1 MTFFRLA
8 ARRRYRRSL
17 NRPLSPVR
25 SQRPVTQDFVDHKPP
40 QDAGAL
46 SRTLRVRRSAL
57 YDLRRFDDFATELGA
72 PA

>member
-1 MTFFRLA
+1 
-8 ARRRYRRSL
+8 
-17 NRPLSPVR
+17 LSPVR

-46 SRTLRVRRSAL
+46 SRTLLVRRSAL